1 MVNAPLPDNWVKEID
16 PEKNVV
22 YYNRYT
28 GISQYQNPRKNE
40 FRVIFY
46 EILEENLLHFDDEDF
61 NKMEARKKKKNTVSK
76 NTNNNHAAG
85 GNQRQASILS

>member
-46 EILEENLLHFDDEDF
+46 EILE
-61 NKMEARKKKKNTVSK
+61 
-76 NTNNNHAAG
+76 
-85 GNQRQASILS
+85 